1 MSRISKMSKSEA
13 LEYLI
18 KVSKVQEKILNKLAQ
33 NVDPKADLKKMINRM
48 YAMYT
53 TALLNPSNAGFAA
66 EILRELDNSAR
77 SIGLSIAK
85 PFNENNKTRAIRCI
99 YLSAKLD
106 FDVDEKII
114 QFLKKNPNNFKLPSQ
129 KFAIEKLNKSIELN
143 SDNIDLFFYLSSSYL
158 YLIFSFDSNR
168 SFIYYIIIYIH
179 ELN

>member
-85 PFNENNKTRAIRCI
+85 PFNENNKNSYINAIN
-99 YLSAKLD
+99 SVTNTQKLM
-106 FDVDEKII
+106 ES
-114 QFLKKNPNNFKLPSQ
+114 LGKLQ
-129 KFAIEKLNKSIELN
+129 TFIKNKSSVLPT
-143 SDNIDLFFYLSSSYL
+143 DVFKK
-158 YLIFSFDSNR
+158 
-168 SFIYYIIIYIH
+168 
-179 ELN
+179 